1 MLEYPEHNTAKKKTD
16 YKLILHVNQHT
27 NVPATV
33 EFQIFEPPR
42 KTKIGSKNR
51 IVWEIW
57 GKLQCLTEEREMN
70 FGLSYWELRKK
81 WRFNIILSLD

>member
-57 GKLQCLTEEREMN
+57 GKQYLTEGKDTA
-70 FGLSYWELRKK
+70 FYFELVG
-81 WRFNIILSLD
+81 SLNN